1 MRTTHYGTSKTNSG
15 IRLNCMGSLHTKR
28 YSYSRNGPYLI
39 CCLVGYKPDTFV
51 TDKAT
56 DQVSIPCST
65 RLNRNHYNTED
76 VMLGYTCY
84 AKHTMKMSLLAKRT
98 DLYYHKE
105 PPETCIRYLS
115 KYHPVAATIESIPS
129 SQELSEI
136 GIHYLQTQQLPQH
149 LLLSKHKLALSKIK
163 NTSLK
168 LPVGVSPLQ
177 LVNSH
182 RNRRY
187 FVIKHGFVYHVS

>member
-1 MRTTHYGTSKTNSG
+1 
-15 IRLNCMGSLHTKR
+15 
-28 YSYSRNGPYLI
+28 
-39 CCLVGYKPDTFV
+39 
-51 TDKAT
+51 
-56 DQVSIPCST
+56 
-65 RLNRNHYNTED
+65 
-76 VMLGYTCY
+76 
-84 AKHTMKMSLLAKRT
+84 MKMSLLAKRT
-98 DLYYHKE
+98 DLYYQKE

-115 KYHPVAATIESIPS
+115 KYHPAAATIESIPS

-168 LPVGVSPLQ
+168 LPMGVSPLQ

-187 FVIKHGFVYHVS
+187 FVINHTIRRWNVFLFIKTSDRIQNYNFITKIRKFLFNVFMKTTGVQIWLLFFFIGEASAFSIEHLWVIGLIPFCFVK

>member
-1 MRTTHYGTSKTNSG
+1 
-15 IRLNCMGSLHTKR
+15 
-28 YSYSRNGPYLI
+28 
-39 CCLVGYKPDTFV
+39 VPDTFV

-65 RLNRNHYNTED
+65 HLNGNHYNTED

-98 DLYYHKE
+98 DLYYQKE

-115 KYHPVAATIESIPS
+115 KYHPAAATIESIPS

-149 LLLSKHKLALSKIK
+149 LLLSKHKLALSKIE

-187 FVIKHGFVYHVS
+187 FIINLHTWFCLSYFLKTNVKFYCI